1 MSMTLSP
8 SQSLITFTD
17 AENHLLMEL
26 REPQMSCWQ
35 ERLHL
40 LPDTEMSAR
49 EALDLSE
56 DSDVASSLQ
65 RLTPST
71 LSRPPARATKSPPWM
86 TLYPDATSS

>member
-49 EALDLSE
+49 EALDPSE

-65 RLTPST
+65 KLTPST
-71 LSRPPARATKSPPWM
+71 LSM
-86 TLYPDATSS
+86 